1 MLKFK
6 RKSTLKKISKF
17 LLIPCLFISTV
28 SNIGLFTT
36 KESLAGIDFL
46 WDPDPNYQ
54 KLKYVQT
61 SNIKRER
68 STYFFF
74 LRGRDRKTGILKL
87 SIKVPDY
94 FDANIT
100 PKKVK
105 FCLAKIGG
113 YSSRSKC
120 VKDIPSVIEIS
131 KDQTSIDIFPDNPI
145 PVDKNTY
152 ALRMKI
158 FNPRKIGMFQ
168 FHAYA
173 QSPGALPISGYV
185 GTWNIDVSTD

>member
-1 MLKFK
+1 MFK
-6 RKSTLKKISKF
+6 PKRIGHFKNISKKSLISFLFFSTLCSIGV
-17 LLIPCLFISTV
+17 V
-28 SNIGLFTT
+28 SNKPI
-36 KESLAGIDFL
+36 LAGIDFL

-61 SNIKRER
+61 SSIKRER
-68 STYFFF
+68 STYFLF
-74 LRGRDRKTGILKL
+74 LRPRDRKTGILKL

-94 FDANIT
+94 FEAKIK
-100 PKKVK
+100 PEKVK
-105 FCLAKIGG
+105 FCLAKVGG

-120 VKDIPSVIEIS
+120 LKDIPSVIEIS

-152 ALRMKI
+152 ALKMKI
-158 FNPRKIGMFQ
+158 FNPRKVGMFQ

-185 GTWNIDVSTD
+185 GTWNIDVSSD